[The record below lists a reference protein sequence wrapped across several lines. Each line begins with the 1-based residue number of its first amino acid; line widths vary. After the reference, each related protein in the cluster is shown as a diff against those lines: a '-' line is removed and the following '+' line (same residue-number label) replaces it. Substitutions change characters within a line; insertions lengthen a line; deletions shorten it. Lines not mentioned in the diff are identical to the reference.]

1 MTSSEKVKNPA
12 FHKRALEGI
21 VTAWNE
27 LEGVAREAIGADIR
41 AHLPKEDVPTLL
53 KLMRE
58 CVESRGGDVSART
71 NTVELGEVYA
81 RLNEGGKAKFLSL
94 LATEFDLNHEVL
106 KPLISGY
113 DALQTPDEFSA
124 FETDLRA
131 ALITPRSQ
139 ILRQF
144 TALPNGFKFLVNLRA
159 DVLPL
164 IRSKP
169 ELKGLEFDLQTILSS
184 WFDIGLL
191 DLVEVKW
198 DSSPAGL
205 LEKLIQYEAVHQIK
219 SWEDLRNRLD
229 SDRKIYAFFHNK
241 MPLEPLIFV
250 QVAFVKGFAENIQ
263 QLLDTEAE
271 VLPVKQA
278 DTAIFY
284 SISNAQKGL
293 TGISFG
299 NFLIK
304 RVVEVLAREFKHID
318 TFATLSPIPG
328 FRAWLDPQLK
338 EDTVAFITAAEAK
351 RIKAFTGSGAGE
363 GLLKLLNSDWHKD
376 KEKTAFINPLV
387 ARLAA
392 HYLLKEKKGSKPL
405 DPVANFHL
413 FNGARLERL
422 NLLADTSPK
431 GMKQSAG
438 IMVNYHYRL
447 SEIDEN
453 HERFVENGK
462 IVASRQVKGYL

>member
-1 MTSSEKVKNPA
+1 MNTTDTPKNTA
-12 FHKRALEGI
+12 FAKRAIES
-21 VTAWNE
+21 VVAAWNE
-27 LEGVAREAIGADIR
+27 LEGVARGALGADIR
-41 AHLPKEDVPTLL
+41 ASLPKEDVPTLL

-58 CVESRGGDVSART
+58 CVESKGGDVSAR
-71 NTVELGEVYA
+71 NHTVELGEVYA
-81 RLNEGGKAKFLSL
+81 RLNEAGKSKFLSL
-94 LATEFDLNHEVL
+94 LATEFDLNHDAL
-106 KPLISGY
+106 KPLLSGY
-113 DALQTPDEFSA
+113 GKLKTPDELSA
-124 FETDLRA
+124 FETELRA

-164 IRSKP
+164 LASKP

-191 DLVEVKW
+191 DLVEIKW
-198 DSSPAGL
+198 DASPAGL
-205 LEKLIQYEAVHQIK
+205 LEKLMQYEAVHQIN
-219 SWEDLRNRLD
+219 SWDDLRNRLD

-250 QVAFVKGFAENIQ
+250 QVAFVKGFATSVQ
-263 QLLDTEAE
+263 QLLDTEAD

-304 RVVEVLAREFKHID
+304 RVVEVLSREFKHID

-328 FRAWLDPQLK
+328 FRTWLDPKLK
-338 EDTVAFITAAEAK
+338 RGEVELLTASETK
-351 RIKAFTGSGAGE
+351 QIKALTGADAGE

-376 KEKTAFINPLV
+376 KEKTAFVNPLI
-387 ARLAA
+387 ARLAV
-392 HYLLKEKKGSKPL
+392 HYLLKEKKGNKPL

-413 FNGARLERL
+413 FNGARLERI
-422 NLLADTSPK
+422 NLLADTSTK

-438 IMVNYHYRL
+438 LMVNYHYRL
-447 SEIDEN
+447 SDIDEN

>member
-1 MTSSEKVKNPA
+1 MNTTDTSKNTW

-21 VTAWNE
+21 VNAWNE
-27 LEGVAREAIGADIR
+27 VESVAREAIGADIR
-41 AHLPKEDVPTLL
+41 ANLPKEDVPALL

-58 CVESRGGDVSART
+58 CLHPRGGDVSARN

-81 RLNEGGKAKFLSL
+81 RLTEGGKTKFLSL
-94 LATEFDLNHEVL
+94 LATEFDLDHTALLPIINQYTQL
-106 KPLISGY
+106 KTPEEFSGY
-113 DALQTPDEFSA
+113 EAK
-124 FETDLRA
+124 LRA
-131 ALITPRSQ
+131 SLTTPRSQ
-139 ILRQF
+139 ILKQF

-164 IRSKP
+164 LETKP
-169 ELKGLEFDLQTILSS
+169 ELKGLEADLQAILSA

-191 DLVEVKW
+191 DLVEIKW

-205 LEKLIQYEAVHQIK
+205 LEKLMQYEAVHQIN

-250 QVAFVKGFAENIQ
+250 QVAFVKGFAGSIQ
-263 QLLDTEAE
+263 QLLDTEDA
-271 VLPVKQA
+271 VLPIKQA

-304 RVVEVLAREFKHID
+304 RVVEELSREFKHID

-328 FRAWLDPQLK
+328 FRAWLDPKLK
-338 EDTVAFITAAEAK
+338 AGDISFITTQESK
-351 RIKAFTGSGAGE
+351 QIKTFTGGNAGE
-363 GLLKLLNSDWHKD
+363 GLLKLLNSDWAKD
-376 KEKTAFINPLV
+376 KEKTAFVNPLV
-387 ARLAA
+387 ARLAV
-392 HYLLKEKKGSKPL
+392 HYLLHEKKGNKPL

-438 IMVNYHYRL
+438 LMVNYHYRL
-447 SEIDEN
+447 SEINEN
-453 HERFVENGK
+453 HEHFVRDGK
-462 IVASRQVKGYL
+462 IVASRQVKSYL